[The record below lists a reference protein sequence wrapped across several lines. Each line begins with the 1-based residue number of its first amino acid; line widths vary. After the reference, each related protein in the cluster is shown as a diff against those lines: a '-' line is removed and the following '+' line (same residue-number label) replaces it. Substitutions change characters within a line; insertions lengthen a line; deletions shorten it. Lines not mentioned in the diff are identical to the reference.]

1 MPSNVHPRK
10 LLVEGKTD
18 KRVIPYLIEA
28 NGVKWERC
36 GEHVVHID
44 PRGGFQ
50 ELAKPGVIA
59 AELRATGLKALGVVL
74 DANSNAPRRWK
85 QIKTH
90 IDGEFERLPD
100 QMPRAGLD
108 VIHPQGPR
116 FGVWIMPDNHFAGML
131 EDFLIGLI
139 PDDSKD
145 VFELA
150 RRCTK
155 EAATNGAPFKPS
167 HQTKAEVHTW
177 LAWQD
182 EPGKQ
187 LHQAVEHGIF
197 DPQALGRDHS

>member
-116 FGVWIMPDNHFAGML
+116 FGVWIMPD
-131 EDFLIGLI
+131 
-139 PDDSKD
+139 
-145 VFELA
+145 
-150 RRCTK
+150 
-155 EAATNGAPFKPS
+155 
-167 HQTKAEVHTW
+167 HTW

-197 DPQALGRDHS
+197 DPQSPRSRPFVKWFRRLFEL